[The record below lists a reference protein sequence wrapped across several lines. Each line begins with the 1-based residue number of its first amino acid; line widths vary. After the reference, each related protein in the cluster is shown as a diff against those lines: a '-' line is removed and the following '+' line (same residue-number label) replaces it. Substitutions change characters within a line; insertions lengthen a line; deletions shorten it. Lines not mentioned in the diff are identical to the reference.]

1 MELAPESNER
11 TFEESPCGGSRCAAP
26 LAASDAVSG
35 EFGASDE
42 PAVPGGH
49 SKPGASAGVVPG
61 AVPDDARLPERYAA
75 LYRECRLCP
84 RNCGVDRAA
93 GKRGVCGA
101 PARLKL
107 GRAALHW
114 WEEPCLVGEQGSGA
128 IFFSYCPMHCVYCQ
142 NRALAEGD
150 GIEVPNDQLG
160 KAILRLQN
168 EEHAANINLVTPT
181 HYLPHIAWTLER
193 LKAAGALKMPVV
205 YNCSGYESPEAL
217 RLLDG
222 LVDVYLVDFKY
233 ANALSA
239 QKFSHCADYPQVAL
253 AAIKQMIAQVGEWVQ
268 DERSGLLERGVIIRH
283 LVLPGHVED
292 SVKAVRLLCSQLD
305 LSAVRLSIMNQF
317 VPVGLSDAEMLR
329 LGLVSKASGRLGVV
343 EPEEY
348 EAVLDVA
355 DALGVDEYFWQ
366 EGGANRESF
375 IPAFDGTG
383 VR

>member
-1 MELAPESNER
+1 M
-11 TFEESPCGGSRCAAP
+11 
-26 LAASDAVSG
+26 
-35 EFGASDE
+35 
-42 PAVPGGH
+42 
-49 SKPGASAGVVPG
+49 
-61 AVPDDARLPERYAA
+61 PERYAA

-101 PARLKL
+101 SSKLKL

-150 GIEVPNDQLG
+150 GIEVPDDQLE

-193 LKAAGALKMPVV
+193 LKAAGALKVPVV

-222 LVDVYLVDFKY
+222 LVDVFLVDFKY
-233 ANALSA
+233 VNALSA

-268 DERSGLLERGVIIRH
+268 DERSGLLKRGVIIRH

-292 SVKAVRLLCSQLD
+292 SVKAVRLLCYQLD

-317 VPVGLSDAEMLR
+317 VPVGLSDAEMLC
-329 LGLVSKASGRLGVV
+329 LGLASKASGRVGVV

-348 EAVLDVA
+348 DAVLDVA

-383 VR
+383 VH